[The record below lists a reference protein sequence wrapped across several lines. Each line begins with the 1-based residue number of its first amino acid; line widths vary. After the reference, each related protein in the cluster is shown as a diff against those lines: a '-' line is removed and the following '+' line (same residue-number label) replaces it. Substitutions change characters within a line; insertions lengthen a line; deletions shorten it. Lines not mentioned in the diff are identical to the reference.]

1 MQTRWLKPAFTMLKR
16 EKERERERQVHLPS
30 IILAHINLVFKKYNN
45 NREKERKKIPF
56 SVLRIVTRVFVPVV
70 NSCQLSFSL

>member
-1 MQTRWLKPAFTMLKR
+1 
-16 EKERERERQVHLPS
+16 LPS

-56 SVLRIVTRVFVPVV
+56 SVLRIVTRYLYRYA
-70 NSCQLSFSL
+70 SEQLSVVFLSLILHVTRNTYTG

>member
-56 SVLRIVTRVFVPVV
+56 SVLRIVKRVFVPVV

>member
-1 MQTRWLKPAFTMLKR
+1 MPKRYMQTRWLKPAFTMLKR

-56 SVLRIVTRVFVPVV
+56 SVLRNCKTCMYLYR
-70 NSCQLSFSL
+70 